1 MQIFVNKEVK
11 QNTKDYWFGI
21 GIPIIVGWGCSFFA
35 VFILTTTYDGPV
47 SEMGFIEYFLT
58 IIWVVG
64 YLFLW
69 PVIAWWLKL
78 RANESGNLPY
88 KKGAIL
94 SLKLYAIWI
103 VFFILPAG
111 LEEIFKRGV

>member
-11 QNTKDYWFGI
+11 QNTKDYWFGM
-21 GIPIIVGWGCSFFA
+21 GIPIVVGWGCSFFGL
-35 VFILTTTYDGPV
+35 FILTTMYDGPA
-47 SEMGFIEYFLT
+47 SEMGFIEYFFAS
-58 IIWVVG
+58 IFG
-64 YLFLW
+64 GGHLFIW

-94 SLKLYAIWI
+94 SLKLYAIWV
-103 VFFILPAG
+103 VFFILPAV
-111 LEEIFKRGV
+111 LEEIFTGV